1 MPTWVSGFVVFSKKT
16 FPVRSFATFTVYFL
30 MIPFCRSE
38 DGGSQDIVTVVDV
51 TEVKMRL
58 VGDAEGPG

>member
-16 FPVRSFATFTVYFL
+16 FPVRPFATFTVYFL
-30 MIPFCRSE
+30 MIPFCRSGG
-38 DGGSQDIVTVVDV
+38 GGSQDIVTVVDV
-51 TEVKMRL
+51 TKVKMRL